1 MNFTTLNARSGFL
14 LIIFLTLFISC
25 STVTP
30 EKYFQIAVLNSNLFA
45 GFAGSGQLRE
55 LESPSV
61 KLGSDNESTETM
73 KRMEILEFKTKAIE
87 ESYGDL
93 KKLKK
98 TDDNKEMIEAS
109 KNLYE
114 FIMPVYKS
122 EYVKLAEMYDNNA
135 PKEQIESFAASIS
148 SKYHPRFKEL
158 YDELIKAGKQ
168 YAGKHSIKVNW
179 GNL

>member
-1 MNFTTLNARSGFL
+1 MNFITTNTRKVFL
-14 LIIFLTLFISC
+14 LVMFLTFFISC

-30 EKYFQIAVLNSNLFA
+30 EKCFQIAVLNSNQFA

-55 LESPSV
+55 LESTSV
-61 KLGSDNESTETM
+61 KLGTDNVSTETM
-73 KRMEILEFKTKAIE
+73 KRMEILEFKTIAIE
-87 ESYGDL
+87 ESYKNL
-93 KKLKK
+93 KELKK

-109 KNLYE
+109 KSLYE
-114 FIMPVYKS
+114 FILPVYKS

-135 PKEQIESFAASIS
+135 PKEQIESLADSIS

-158 YDELIKAGKQ
+158 YDELIVAGKA

>member
-1 MNFTTLNARSGFL
+1 MNFTTLNVRSGFL

-25 STVTP
+25 TTVTP

-45 GFAGSGQLRE
+45 GFAGSSQLRE

-61 KLGSDNESTETM
+61 KLGSDNVSTETM

-87 ESYGDL
+87 ESYKNLKEL
-93 KKLKK
+93 KKN
-98 TDDNKEMIEAS
+98 DDNKEMIDAS
-109 KNLYE
+109 ENLYE
-114 FIMPVYKS
+114 FILPVYKS

-135 PKEQIESFAASIS
+135 PKEQVESLAASIS
-148 SKYHPRFKEL
+148 SKYQPRFKEL
-158 YDELIKAGKQ
+158 YDELIKTGKA
-168 YAGKHSIKVNW
+168 YAEKHSIKVNW